1 MFQVSGQ
8 QIMVALRSLKGD
20 VQMTLDKKRY
30 LKVKTKNLIV
40 N

>member
-1 MFQVSGQ
+1 MFQVSGL

-20 VQMTLDKKRY
+20 VQMTLDKKKY
-30 LKVKTKNLIV
+30 LKVKPESLNV